1 MRCAVGQSTTK
12 HSNMR
17 NYFLTIYAKT
27 FQQGWRVYYFCI
39 SRFIFFTK
47 TFEKQYSVMTLRN
60 FCAPV
65 IISVNPTLCV
75 RNFGLMLS
83 DSWRAAF
90 SSVSAVFLVII

>member
-1 MRCAVGQSTTK
+1 
-12 HSNMR
+12 
-17 NYFLTIYAKT
+17 
-27 FQQGWRVYYFCI
+27 
-39 SRFIFFTK
+39 
-47 TFEKQYSVMTLRN
+47 MTLRN